1 MKQFFKFM
9 FASMLGFVISG
20 VILIFI
26 FVAVLVGALSTAFDS
41 ASSKTTSVKDNS
53 VLHIALK
60 EAIIDRGSEHDFD
73 FNFPGFEQ
81 MGRIGLDQTIENLE
95 KAANDEKVNG
105 IFLDLSSVAAG
116 MGAMEEIRNALI
128 DFKSSG
134 KWIVSYSETYSLGS
148 YYLASVAD
156 EIYIYPEGSMD
167 FRGLRTEI
175 MFLRGMLDKL
185 DIEPQ
190 IIRGP
195 DNKYKSAVEPFM
207 LDKMSDAN
215 REQIQALIDSAW
227 ENILNGISEA
237 RGIPVDELKAIAD
250 GMLIRNS
257 DDAVKYGFADRTMYK
272 DELLDLMRTKLEIEQ
287 KDDINFVGLKKY
299 FNAPKNKDA
308 EAIKESI
315 LSGDNEKIA
324 VVYAL
329 GAIESGNGD
338 NETIGSERI
347 SQAIREARKDTTV
360 KAVVLRV
367 NSPGGSALASDVIW
381 REMVLCKEAKPV
393 VVSMGDVAASGGYYI
408 ACAAD
413 KIIAMPN
420 TITGSIGVF
429 GMIPNMEKFFNNKLG
444 ITFDGVKTNRYADM
458 MTVTRALKEDEMA
471 IIEESVEDI
480 YDDFIDKVAKGR
492 NMSPLKV
499 EDAARGRVWTGTDAL
514 AIGLVDE
521 LGGLDH
527 AIASAAQLAGLEDYK
542 VKKYPEIKDPFE
554 ELMKEITGQTEAWA
568 ARVILGDDLNMLSRY
583 KQAQS
588 VQQMEGFQMLM
599 PYQLELSW

>member
-26 FVAVLVGALSTAFDS
+26 FVAVMVGALSTAFDS
-41 ASSKTTSVKDNS
+41 ASSKTTTVEDNS
-53 VLHIALK
+53 VLHISLK
-60 EAIIDRGSEHDFD
+60 EVVVDRGSEHDFN
-73 FNFPGFEQ
+73 FSFPGFEQ
-81 MGRIGLDQTIENLE
+81 MGKIGLDQTIENLE

-105 IFLDLSSVAAG
+105 IFLDLSSVSAG

-128 DFKSSG
+128 EFKSSG
-134 KWIVSYSETYSLGS
+134 KWIVSYSETYSMGS
-148 YYLASVAD
+148 YYLASVSD

-167 FRGLRTEI
+167 FRGLQSEI
-175 MFLRGMLDKL
+175 MFMRGMLDKL

-195 DNKYKSAVEPFM
+195 DNKYKSAVEPF
-207 LDKMSDAN
+207 LLEKMSDAN

-237 RGIPVDELKAIAD
+237 RGIPVDELNAIAD
-250 GMLIRNS
+250 GMLIRTPE
-257 DDAVKYGFADRTMYK
+257 DAVKYGFADRTMYK

-287 KDDINFVGLKKY
+287 KDDINFLSLKKY
-299 FNAPKNKDA
+299 FNAPKSKDA
-308 EAIKESI
+308 EKIKESI
-315 LSGDNEKIA
+315 LSGDKKKIA
-324 VVYAL
+324 VVYAI
-329 GAIESGNGD
+329 GPIESGNGD

-347 SQAIREARKDTTV
+347 SEAIREARKDTTV

-381 REMVLCKEAKPV
+381 REMVLCKAAKPV

-429 GMIPNMEKFFNNKLG
+429 GMIPNMQKFFNNKLG

-458 MTVTRALKEDEMA
+458 MTVSRAMKDDELA

-492 NMSPLKV
+492 DMSPLKV

-521 LGGLDH
+521 LGGLEY
-527 AIASAAQLAGLEDYK
+527 AIESAAELAGLEDYK

-554 ELMKEITGQTEAWA
+554 EMIKELTGQTEAWA
-568 ARVILGDDLNMLSRY
+568 ARVILGDDMRTLSRF

-588 VQQMEGFQMLM
+588 VQQMQGIQMLM
-599 PYQLELSW
+599 PYQLEFSW